1 MARGEL
7 FRAVPGAAFR
17 RLRWAGL
24 DHAKVVKPAYPVYNT
39 EAGEGAL
46 RPLRIPRLSCRLNRR
61 RDHSILGGFGGASV
75 SGTLRPGRRQRRSVD
90 D

>member
-39 EAGEGAL
+39 EADEGVL
-46 RPLRIPRLSCRLNRR
+46 RPPFDPPANC
-61 RDHSILGGFGGASV
+61 F
-75 SGTLRPGRRQRRSVD
+75 RRSFWTRD
-90 D
+90 RSTPA

>member
-24 DHAKVVKPAYPVYNT
+24 DHAKVVKPAYHVYNT
-39 EAGEGAL
+39 EADEGL
-46 RPLRIPRLSCRLNRR
+46 RPFDPRK
-61 RDHSILGGFGGASV
+61 RDRGGRNGPDQWRAGTGGA
-75 SGTLRPGRRQRRSVD
+75 TPGPASTSARRHRDVQG
-90 D
+90 